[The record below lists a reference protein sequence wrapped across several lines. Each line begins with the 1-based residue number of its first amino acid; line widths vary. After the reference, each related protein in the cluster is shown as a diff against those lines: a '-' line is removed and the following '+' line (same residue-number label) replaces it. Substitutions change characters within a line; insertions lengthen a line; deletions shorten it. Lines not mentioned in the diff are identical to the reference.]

1 MESDLLPPEDPIK
14 ILLEMASDGTIDPWN
29 IDIVKVTDEFLSHL
43 KELKML
49 NLRVSGRTL
58 LYGSILLRMK
68 SEVLLE
74 EDNEST
80 LCKEESYEEEFFTD
94 EREVEIGEKEGD
106 KFFHHVKLK
115 KRPVTLLELID
126 QLDKA
131 IKLREKKN
139 RSKAHKKDEREDE
152 RRERKVLEMLDEDDI
167 ETIIRRM
174 REILDERFKS
184 KTTITLS
191 ELMGKDKNN
200 PTSIILTYLPLLFLS
215 VRKYIVLKQKDPF
228 KEIYIIQK

>member
-1 MESDLLPPEDPIK
+1 MESDLLPLEDPIK
-14 ILLEMASDGTIDPWN
+14 ILLDMASDGTIDPWN

-43 KELKML
+43 GEMKML

-80 LCKEESYEEEFFTD
+80 LCEEEFYEEDFFTD
-94 EREVEIGEKEGD
+94 KREVEIGKKAED

-139 RSKAHKKDEREDE
+139 RSKTHKKDEREDE

-167 ETIIRRM
+167 ETIIRQM
-174 REILDERFKS
+174 REILDESFKS
-184 KTTITLS
+184 KATVTLS
-191 ELMGKDKNN
+191 ELMGEGKDN
-200 PTSIILTYLPLLFLS
+200 PASIILTYLPLLFLS
-215 VRKYIVLKQKDPF
+215 ARKYIVLKQKDPF
-228 KEIYIIQK
+228 EEIYIEQK

>member
-1 MESDLLPPEDPIK
+1 MESDLLPLEDPIK
-14 ILLEMASDGTIDPWN
+14 ILLDMASDGTIDPWN

-43 KELKML
+43 GEMKML

-80 LCKEESYEEEFFTD
+80 LCEEEFYEEDFFTD
-94 EREVEIGEKEGD
+94 KREVEIGKKAED

-139 RSKAHKKDEREDE
+139 RSKAYKKDEREDE

-167 ETIIRRM
+167 ETIIRQM
-174 REILDERFKS
+174 REILDESFKS
-184 KTTITLS
+184 KATVTLS
-191 ELMGKDKNN
+191 ELMGEGKDN
-200 PTSIILTYLPLLFLS
+200 PASIILTYLPLLFLS
-215 VRKYIVLKQKDPF
+215 ARKYIVLKQKDPF
-228 KEIYIIQK
+228 EEIYIEQK

>member
-1 MESDLLPPEDPIK
+1 MESDLLPLEDPIK
-14 ILLEMASDGTIDPWN
+14 ILLKMASDGTIDPWN

-43 KELKML
+43 KEMKML

-80 LCKEESYEEEFFTD
+80 LCEEEFYEEDFFTD
-94 EREVEIGEKEGD
+94 KREEIGKKEGD

-174 REILDERFKS
+174 RDKLDERFKS
-184 KTTITLS
+184 KATITLS
-191 ELMGKDKNN
+191 ELVGEDKNN

-215 VRKYIVLKQKDPF
+215 ARKYIVLKQKKPF
-228 KEIYIIQK
+228 EEIYIMQK